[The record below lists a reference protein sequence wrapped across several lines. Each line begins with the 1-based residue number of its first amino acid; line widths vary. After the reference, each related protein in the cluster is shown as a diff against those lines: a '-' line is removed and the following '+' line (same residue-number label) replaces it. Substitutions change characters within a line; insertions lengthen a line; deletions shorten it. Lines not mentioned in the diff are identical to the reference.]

1 MHDDRTRMIKK
12 CARVR
17 QGPSQV
23 KIRKEFL
30 MKQNLSLSWRVTGE
44 RGAEGS
50 PGNVQKNG
58 ARLSLGWTDI

>member
-1 MHDDRTRMIKK
+1 MRKSH
-12 CARVR
+12 

-23 KIRKEFL
+23 KIRKGFL

-58 ARLSLGWTDI
+58 ARLYLGWTDI